1 MIFAKTRTLAIA
13 AILAVA
19 LPASAHAVQCA
30 NDGSRYNEWKAAFK
44 AEHGNRFKAS
54 TWAKFD
60 GTQYSTKVIG
70 SVRNQKSFKLSFD
83 EFYKRRATGLDKKG
97 KAIIKKHASAFAAA
111 EARFGVQPEVIAA
124 IWGLETIFGTYKGQQ
139 LPILQS
145 VATLAYD
152 CRRSEFFTNELLA
165 ALTIID
171 DGISDLSKRTGA
183 WAGEL
188 GQTQFL
194 PSSYLLAEVDMDGGG
209 VDVWNSPADVIGSTA
224 NWLAKKGWQRGAPYG
239 EGTANFRVIQA
250 WNKATV
256 YQKTIAVLASR
267 IAN

>member
-1 MIFAKTRTLAIA
+1 MKARTIRTLVLTALIA
-13 AILAVA
+13 GTAPAVA
-19 LPASAHAVQCA
+19 NAAFCA

-44 AEHGNRFKAS
+44 AEHGSKFKAS

-60 GTQYSTKVIG
+60 ATQYSTKVIG
-70 SVRNQKSFKLSFD
+70 SDRNQKSFKLSFE
-83 EFYKRRATGLDKKG
+83 EFYKRRATGLDSKG
-97 KAIIKKHASAFAAA
+97 KAIIKKHASAFKAA
-111 EARFGVQPEVIAA
+111 EQRFGVQPEVVAA
-124 IWGLETIFGTYKGQQ
+124 IWGLETIFGSYKGQQ

-165 ALTIID
+165 ALSITD
-171 DGISDLSKRTGA
+171 QGISDLSKRGGA

-194 PSSYLLAEVDMDGGG
+194 PSSYLVAEVDMDGGG

-224 NWLAKKGWQRGAPYG
+224 NWLAKNGWQRGGSYAEGSANYG
-239 EGTANFRVIQA
+239 VIQR

-256 YQKTIAVLASR
+256 YQKTISVLASR